1 MAERVAAKEKGD
13 YLGTKTEQQVW
24 GNARDK

>member
-13 YLGTKTEQQVW
+13 YLGTKIEQQVW
-24 GNARDK
+24 GNAGDK